1 MRAWLRG
8 TMRTIFPNWNNRTVF
23 SSTTDRS
30 SVLFSNF
37 SQNFSLFVS
46 ARPPASCVF
55 SKLSTNP
62 FEIVARVWFP
72 LFDLIK
78 RDARLGS
85 SQFSF
90 WWKKLYVLASSSKS
104 NSTINWQEL
113 LLSNV
118 KIQIFTFHLN
128 ILLRHYLLSL
138 F

>member
-1 MRAWLRG
+1 MVAWNDADNLPKLKQSNCLFINHG
-8 TMRTIFPNWNNRTVF
+8 SIFGF
-23 SSTTDRS
+23 ILK
-30 SVLFSNF
+30 LFAK
-37 SQNFSLFVS
+37 LFTFRFRKTS
-46 ARPPASCVF
+46 RVF